1 MLMWR
6 VGEGKF
12 QFPQAPS
19 LPSSYANTTHGNCN
33 WSLGQDGQL
42 HKDALLNIIPYAN
55 HLLPTASMGWYWLK
69 HVPQR
74 C

>member
-33 WSLGQDGQL
+33 WSLERDGQL